1 MIQPFADNIGRSS
14 RGDGDTLI
22 SQVSPSL
29 ITEPLR
35 QRL

>member
-1 MIQPFADNIGRSS
+1 MIQPFADKIGGSS

-22 SQVSPSL
+22 SQISPPL
-29 ITEPLR
+29 ITEPLS